1 MIRMSLLVIFV
12 VGLSLPVFAT
22 LFDDEKNA
30 PIDYC
35 NNAEFKAL
43 LIVMEDQQLIQKMQ
57 DLQSMIAGEEN
68 GLVFDEFIDTWF
80 MTEQHFNLQVQD
92 IPVCSM
98 NTYMG
103 DLMQT
108 ILLEGGIYLQ
118 VISSGQSSVVAD
130 FYQERVMDTIDE
142 FFEAI
147 DPYTGSL

>member
-1 MIRMSLLVIFV
+1 MIRIIFLMVFVIS
-12 VGLSLPVFAT
+12 LSLPVLAT
-22 LFDDEKNA
+22 LFDDENNA

-43 LIVMEDQQLIQKMQ
+43 LIIMEEQKLIQKMQ
-57 DLQSMIAGEEN
+57 ALQGIIAGDES
-68 GLVFDEFIDTWF
+68 GLVFDEFVDTWF
-80 MTEQHFNLQVQD
+80 MTEQGFNLQVQD